1 MANKNQQQHVG
12 QERNKESGEDFA
24 PTHGRSPEI
33 IKEMIQARR
42 ATDVVPDPEDIAAGQ
57 PENSPEDKEHGRTRQ
72 AAAGQASQQSGQSAQ
87 TTADK
92 KPKRPLL

>member
-1 MANKNQQQHVG
+1 MADKNQQQQHG
-12 QERNKESGEDFA
+12 RPEQNKESGEDFA

-57 PENSPEDKEHGRTRQ
+57 PENSPEDKEHGRTQQ
-72 AAAGQASQQSGQSAQ
+72 AAAGQASQQRGTSAK
-87 TTADK
+87 TADE